1 MRVRRRVLDAAFL
14 VVALA
19 GLVWALAGQADGLR
33 AAWHRLDAG
42 DVLAA
47 AGWAALGLLAQLVSW
62 RALLASA
69 GPVPSFADSADV
81 YFRAQLGKYVPGGVW
96 TVVGQA
102 RFGGPHGISRA
113 RGAVVALGA
122 LAVLLVVGGVV
133 AAAGL
138 VAGSPAS
145 LGRWWWLLPLAALGG
160 AALTPPVLDRLLA
173 AAQRLLRRPG
183 PAVRVHGGQVARS
196 AAAALAMWAAFG
208 LHAAALVAAL
218 RPVSAADAVLA
229 TGAFALAWVVG
240 LLVVVAPAGAGAR
253 EAALVVALGP
263 LLDRPD
269 ALLVALVSRVLMAL
283 LDALA
288 AGVAAGA
295 AAALRR
301 RAARRTAGA

>member
-1 MRVRRRVLDAAFL
+1 MLDAAFL

-19 GLVWALAGQADGLR
+19 GLGWALASQAGALR
-33 AAWHRLDAG
+33 SAWHRLDAG

-47 AGWAALGLLAQLVSW
+47 AGWAALGLVAQLVSW

-69 GPVPSFADSADV
+69 GPVPSFVDSAKV

-102 RFGGPHGISRA
+102 RFGGAHGVSRT
-113 RGAVVALGA
+113 RGTVVALGA
-122 LAVLLVVGGVV
+122 VAVLLVVGGAV
-133 AAAGL
+133 AVAGL
-138 VAGSPAS
+138 LAGSPGAVA
-145 LGRWWWLLPLAALGG
+145 RWWWLLPLVALG
-160 AALTPPVLDRLLA
+160 AACLAPPVLDRLLA
-173 AAQRLLRRPG
+173 LGLRALRRPG
-183 PAVRVHGGQVARS
+183 DAVTVHGGQVARS
-196 AAAALAMWAAFG
+196 AAAALAMWVAFG
-208 LHAAALVAAL
+208 LHATALVAAL
-218 RPVSAADAVLA
+218 RPVTAADALLA

-269 ALLVALVSRVLMAL
+269 ALLVALVSRVLMAV
-283 LDALA
+283 LDAAA

-295 AAALRR
+295 AGAVRR
-301 RAARRTAGA
+301 RGARRTAGA

>member
-1 MRVRRRVLDAAFL
+1 MLDAAFL

-19 GLVWALAGQADGLR
+19 GLGWALASQAGALR
-33 AAWHRLDAG
+33 SAWHRLDAG

-47 AGWAALGLLAQLVSW
+47 AGWAALGLVAQLVSW

-102 RFGGPHGISRA
+102 RFGGAHGVSRT
-113 RGAVVALGA
+113 RGTVVALGA
-122 LAVLLVVGGVV
+122 LAVLLVVGGAVAVV
-133 AAAGL
+133 GL
-138 VAGSPAS
+138 LAGSPGAVT
-145 LGRWWWLLPLAALGG
+145 RWWWLLPLVALGAAAL
-160 AALTPPVLDRLLA
+160 APPVLDRLLA
-173 AAQRLLRRPG
+173 LGLRVLRRPG
-183 PAVRVHGGQVARS
+183 DVVEVHGGQVARS
-196 AAAALAMWAAFG
+196 AAAALAMWVAFG
-208 LHAAALVAAL
+208 LHATALVAAL
-218 RPVSAADAVLA
+218 RPVTAADALLT

-269 ALLVALVSRVLMAL
+269 ALLVALVSRVLMAV
-283 LDALA
+283 LDAAA
-288 AGVAAGA
+288 AGVAAGTA
-295 AAALRR
+295 GALRR
-301 RAARRTAGA
+301 RAGRRTAGA